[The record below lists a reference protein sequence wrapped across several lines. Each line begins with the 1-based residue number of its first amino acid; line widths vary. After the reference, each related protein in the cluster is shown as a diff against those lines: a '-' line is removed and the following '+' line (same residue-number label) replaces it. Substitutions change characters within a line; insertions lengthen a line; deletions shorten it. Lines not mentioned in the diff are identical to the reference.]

1 MGLALV
7 VVEEDA
13 GRAMHLTDD
22 DALGAVDHESAVGRH
37 QGHVAHV
44 DVLLLDVANRPKT
57 GFFLNVEDAQSQSDL
72 QRSGKRHAALLAL
85 FHVVLRL
92 LQLVAHKVEHGAVGE
107 VLDRENGP
115 EHLLQAHIGA
125 ALGRDVHLKEVIVGA
140 PLHLNE
146 VGHAGYLGNPPEA
159 LANTLT
165 SRKGFGH
172 GCPSRLIRFVRP

>member
-13 GRAMHLTDD
+13 GAAVHLTDD

-44 DVLLLDVANRPKT
+44 DVLLLDVANRPET
-57 GFFLNVEDAQSQSDL
+57 GFLFDVEDAQAQSDFK
-72 QRSGKRHAALLAL
+72 RSGERHAALLAL
-85 FHVVLRL
+85 FHVVFRL
-92 LQLVAHKVEHGAVGE
+92 LQLVADEIEHGAVGE

-115 EHLLQAHIGA
+115 EHLLQANVGA

-140 PLHLNE
+140 PLHLDE
-146 VGHAGYLGNPPEA
+146 VWHAGYLGDPPEA

-172 GCPSRLIRFVRP
+172 GCPS